1 MDVLSM
7 WACIQDHD
15 TANHWR
21 QVSGWVKV
29 CDLAQLHL
37 GRLQT
42 YREGLAQAW
51 PPETS
56 AASRSYLTEL
66 DGLIDRV
73 RRTHDAAS
81 ANLKALSGA
90 TRAIDDARSRLRP
103 LFDEYV
109 AKLGQKQAYEE
120 TANDPKA
127 VLGSRLPTTPPVTE
141 ADLQRLDVQARSVMY
156 SLSGE
161 LQQAQVTLR
170 QPPPLARSPKQVD
183 DPDLYGGPQA
193 PVIPPIV
200 AMPLPA
206 IQPSP
211 ISRTTTS
218 ARSATTP
225 KAPNVGPVLGGGSVA
240 HTVSPTQPTPIAP
253 IPVTGPGPV
262 LGGAGPALAS
272 PATPPLPSTTP
283 PAPPTITTG
292 PGLPPA
298 LPPITGST
306 GRTGTPGPLRGQP
319 GPMSRTVGSG
329 NGTPHVPPTAQP
341 RAMPPGGLIGG
352 TPAMGLGQP
361 GASNPPRRVN
371 PVGGVI
377 GGGSAG
383 TGPSGSAGSRPGAG
397 RGGQLGAAHGMSP
410 LGGAPIAGG
419 GRGTGG
425 ARPHISGGP
434 FGSGGNT
441 ATHGV
446 QGAPSPPG
454 RRDGE
459 TEERRRWDPDH
470 PWETDEGVAPVV
482 RPPEDEGPIDPGPAI
497 GFGR

>member
-37 GRLQT
+37 SRLQT
-42 YREGLAQAW
+42 YRDGLAQAW

-120 TANDPKA
+120 TVNDPKA
-127 VLGSRLPTTPPVTE
+127 VLGSRLPATPPVTE

-170 QPPPLARSPKQVD
+170 QPPPKSWASVQHD
-183 DPDLYGGPQA
+183 TPDLYEASA

-200 AMPLPA
+200 PVPM
-206 IQPSP
+206 
-211 ISRTTTS
+211 
-218 ARSATTP
+218 SATGSSRSSTRITTVSRPITAP
-225 KAPNVGPVLGGGSVA
+225 KAPNVGPVLGGGGPVHSA
-240 HTVSPTQPTPIAP
+240 SPLGPGPLA
-253 IPVTGPGPV
+253 GPGPV
-262 LGGAGPALAS
+262 LGGAGPPLAS
-272 PATPPLPSTTP
+272 PVTPTTPTVTPPV
-283 PAPPTITTG
+283 PPTVTPG
-292 PGLPPA
+292 PGLPPP
-298 LPPITGST
+298 LPPIAGSA
-306 GRTGTPGPLRGQP
+306 GRTGNPGPLRGQP
-319 GPMSRTVGSG
+319 GPVGRIVGGG
-329 NGTPHVPPTAQP
+329 NGTPHVPPATPP

-352 TPAMGLGQP
+352 TPGIGLGQP

-377 GGGSAG
+377 GGGGAG

-397 RGGQLGAAHGMSP
+397 RGGQYGAAHGMSP
-410 LGGAPIAGG
+410 LGGAPIG
-419 GRGTGG
+419 GRGTSGTG
-425 ARPHISGGP
+425 PHISGGP
-434 FGSGGNT
+434 FGPGGNQVP
-441 ATHGV
+441 HGST
-446 QGAPSPPG
+446 GRPG

-459 TEERRRWDPDH
+459 TEEERRWDPDH
-470 PWETDEGVAPVV
+470 PWETYEGVAPVV